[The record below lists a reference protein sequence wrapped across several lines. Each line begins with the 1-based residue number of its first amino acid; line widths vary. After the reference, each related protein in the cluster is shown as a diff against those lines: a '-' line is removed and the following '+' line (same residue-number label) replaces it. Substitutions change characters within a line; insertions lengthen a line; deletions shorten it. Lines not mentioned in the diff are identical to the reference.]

1 MSLNL
6 RDVHANRN
14 MTSITHAIKGYESMV
29 KETNST
35 DKGYDSTKNSVF
47 RQQNRIRDLAYD
59 LNQ

>member
-1 MSLNL
+1 
-6 RDVHANRN
+6 